1 VIRPSIFVVL
11 VMLAGPL
18 AGCGHAAPE
27 GPVPPAPAPP
37 ATSVSPARPSSPA
50 PAWGSGPFTVVHHPA
65 VPPVPVVTEIRAG
78 AHPGFDRIVFDVS
91 GALPGYTVRYVD
103 HVRSDPADRPIA
115 VPGRAHLLVMLSPAQ
130 AHRADGTATVTGV
143 HRIGLTALTAYAMV
157 GDFEGH
163 TSIAVGTAGHSG
175 FRVGEL
181 PGRIYV
187 DVAH

>member
-1 VIRPSIFVVL
+1 MPSIFVVL

-18 AGCGHAAPE
+18 VGCGHAAPE

-78 AHPGFDRIVFDVS
+78 AHPGF
-91 GALPGYTVRYVD
+91 A
-103 HVRSDPADRPIA
+103 
-115 VPGRAHLLVMLSPAQ
+115 
-130 AHRADGTATVTGV
+130 
-143 HRIGLTALTAYAMV
+143 
-157 GDFEGH
+157 GH